1 MEKFRFNRAI
11 TVVVAFFALMF
22 ATSCVNEEYEL
33 SEDRLDLNVT
43 VFQEGI
49 SIPLGSTKETTVEEL
64 YNLLDEE
71 SKKMLL
77 QLEDAYMFSMSDS
90 YDMTEVLAEAFSDL
104 GLMEAIKV
112 DESFA
117 ISLNNVDLS
126 SLQIKGQEIAPQ
138 GIDVSGMVNVPD
150 VQQYLPVINFDLG
163 NISATLPEIDQSN
176 FELDLSSLDDKTTI
190 ESELASLNG
199 VIDSQ
204 LASLEI
210 ADMEMGFVQLGE
222 ELSKIP
228 GASFLPSLPSMT
240 TSFEFDPFV
249 VTVPLEIRLP
259 KQIKEVRSIQI
270 DKDASLEIVVEIDNP
285 LFTSGSLTPVLD
297 VDIHNLF
304 HIDRIESG
312 VEGGTHIGG
321 GSGSDDV
328 LGHIYDNFTL
338 APNADP
344 AHDWRAD
351 HIYHIDSLM
360 ISQNDWRTDGDELVL
375 VKNVDIS
382 VSGKLQDNELK
393 TSLKYLY
400 EHGDKPMSMN
410 LQVKFNNLKID
421 NVEVLVDDSGITDID
436 PIEKDIEI
444 NLSGLPEL
452 VKQIEYVDFDDNS
465 PLNISMKANV
475 PAACSSLDLMLKTLK
490 IEFPQG
496 MVINYGA
503 GQPGKFDSKTSTLE
517 YTNVS
522 LTKGIND
529 QVVIDRIELP
539 EIVGGALTYNGKI
552 KVTAEASVGALN
564 SKDLIAA
571 GGGKIELDMNVS
583 YAPQLTDYS
592 VVIDDYVY
600 DVKVDPVKVNA
611 ALGKEV
617 GEMLKDKTIY
627 VALKKNAQG
636 QNPTISINLDYP
648 EHKAIQI
655 MPKEGE
661 GLKIDFP
668 DLLKF
673 TQATVDAYKINTT
686 DNSLHFT
693 SANPIPK
700 NISLEIDRIAVSPE
714 YVEAEDNY
722 YINDEMTITG
732 GVRLAGTRIGM
743 QDVKDLQNMTEK
755 VEFGASIP
763 DLEPAQLA
771 LDEYQME
778 IDENVVVEGLEIELP
793 EMIQSIRISEIL
805 LKEVYLDM
813 LVDASALTDILGK
826 VDMKMTADIQIPEM
840 LIVEGVGEG
849 NVLHIENNMDENNN
863 LAIGPIKVIG
873 LDLSGIETKD
883 GKLVMGE
890 QNISVK
896 GSVELKNVSVDL
908 EKLEEKE
915 MAISISG
922 GLASKV
928 DEGEN
933 IIIDKIV
940 GNVGLAIDPVED
952 VVDLSF
958 VSEVLNGPNIS
969 VALDLNAFWLT
980 LDVNTNLDVP
990 VDATLDLVPWY
1001 AGQAGDKITRNIS
1014 MDPQKRV
1021 NDMYSFFI
1029 SNVDPKAP
1037 GHDGKYDVY
1046 KSHEYVNL
1054 DLVSLLYDQIDSEK
1068 PVVADSVSICLNA
1081 GISAEKTCVIE
1092 PTKEYV
1098 LKADYSVGVPV
1109 ELGENFRFEFR
1120 DTVDVSTNA
1129 DWLAQILS
1137 YGSVGLGGKF
1147 INGLPL
1153 NLNLQIR
1160 PIDENG
1166 DAIALKEG
1174 VGIMKIASCDAK
1186 GNPVT
1191 TDLDFV
1197 ISGEGADL
1205 TKMAAIELYFT
1216 ADAKDAAGVPLRPGT
1231 YVKSEFFARIP
1242 EGVTV
1247 DLRDIIGDGETEQE
1261 QN

>member
-11 TVVVAFFALMF
+11 TVVVAFFALVF
-22 ATSCVNEEYEL
+22 AISCVNEEYEL
-33 SEDRLDLNVT
+33 SEERLDLNVT

-49 SIPLGSTKETTVEEL
+49 SIPLGSTKEITVGEL
-64 YNLLDEE
+64 YNLLDEDTR
-71 SKKMLL
+71 KMLQ
-77 QLEDAYMFSMSDS
+77 QLEGAYMFSMSDS
-90 YDMTEVLAEAFSDL
+90 YDLTEDIAEAFSGL
-104 GLMEAIKV
+104 GSLEAIKV

-117 ISLNNVDLS
+117 FSLTNVDLS
-126 SLQIKGQEIAPQ
+126 SLKIKGQEIAPQ
-138 GIDVSGMVNVPD
+138 GIDVSGMVSVPD
-150 VQQYLPVINFDLG
+150 VQQYLPVINFDMG
-163 NISATLPEIDQSN
+163 NVSATLPKMSQDN
-176 FELDLSSLDDKTTI
+176 FELDLSSLGSTST
-190 ESELASLNG
+190 ETPLASLNG
-199 VIDSQ
+199 DFNDKLLMLPIRNEEMSYSQ
-204 LASLEI
+204 LKEALDAYAGLI
-210 ADMEMGFVQLGE
+210 PDLP
-222 ELSKIP
+222 ELN
-228 GASFLPSLPSMT
+228 
-240 TSFEFDPFV
+240 TSFAFDPYEL
-249 VTVPLEIRLP
+249 TVPLEIRLP
-259 KQIKEVRSIQI
+259 KQIKEVRSIEL
-270 DKDASLEIVVEIDNP
+270 DEDASFEIIMEVDNP
-285 LFTSGSLTPVLD
+285 LFTSGSVTPVLD
-297 VDIHNLF
+297 VNLSDLF
-304 HIDRIESG
+304 CIDRIAIGSED
-312 VEGGTHIGG
+312 GGYIGDG
-321 GSGSDDV
+321 TDAGDV
-328 LGHIYDNFTL
+328 KGHIYDRFVLSPDATSSKN
-338 APNADP
+338 
-344 AHDWRAD
+344 WRAD
-351 HIYHIDSLM
+351 HVYHIDSLM
-360 ISQNDWRTDGDELVL
+360 ISKGDWKVEGNEIVF
-375 VKNVDIS
+375 VKDVKIS
-382 VSGKLQDNELK
+382 MAGSLEEKDLK
-393 TSLKYLY
+393 TSIQHLY
-400 EHGDKPMSMN
+400 DNRANTMSMKF
-410 LQVKFNNLKID
+410 QVKFNNLKID
-421 NVEVLVDDSGITDID
+421 NVEVVVDDSGITDID

-517 YTNVS
+517 YTDVS

-539 EIVGGALTYNGKI
+539 EIVGGALTYKGKI

-592 VVIDDYVY
+592 VVINDYVY

-743 QDVKDLQNMTEK
+743 QDVKDLQNMTAK

-763 DLEPAQLA
+763 DLEPAQLS
-771 LDEYQME
+771 LDEYQID
-778 IDENVVVEGLEIELP
+778 IDENVAVEGLEIELP
-793 EMIQSIRISEIL
+793 EMVQSIKISEIL

-813 LVDASALTDILGK
+813 LVDASALTDIIGK

-840 LIVEGVGEG
+840 LMVEGVGEG

-863 LAIGPIKVIG
+863 LAVGPIKVIG

-896 GSVELKNVSVDL
+896 GSVELKNASLDL

-915 MAISISG
+915 MKIAISG

-928 DEGEN
+928 DDGKN
-933 IIIDKIV
+933 IIIDKVV
-940 GNVGLAIDPVED
+940 GNVGLAIDPVEE
-952 VVDLSF
+952 VLDLSF
-958 VSEVLNGPNIS
+958 VSELVNGSNMT
-969 VALDLNAFWLT
+969 VALDINAFWLT

-990 VDATLDLVPWY
+990 VDATLDLIPWY
-1001 AGQAGDKITRNIS
+1001 AGQAGEKITRNIS

-1037 GHDGKYDVY
+1037 EHNGKYDVY
-1046 KSHEYVNL
+1046 KSHEYINL
-1054 DLVSLLYDQIDSEK
+1054 DLVSILYDNIDSEK
-1068 PVVADSVSICLNA
+1068 PVVADSVSVCLNA

-1092 PTKEYV
+1092 PAKEYV

-1109 ELGENFRFEFR
+1109 ELGENFRFEYR

-1231 YVKSEFFARIP
+1231 YVKSEFFAKIP